1 MTLTARVIA
10 CLDVD
15 AGRVVKGV
23 NFNDVVDAGDPI
35 ELASGYGAAGIDEL
49 LFLDITASSSDRETT
64 LALVRRSADQV
75 FIPITVGG
83 GIRSIEDIDALLRA
97 GADKVSINTAAIA
110 RPELLREAANRFGS
124 QCIVLSLDARRE
136 SDQPSGFGVTTHGG
150 RKSAGLDAV
159 QWAKAAEGYG
169 VGEILLNS
177 MDADGTKSGFDLEL
191 IQAVRVAVDVP
202 LIASGGAGVLSDFPA
217 EIRAGAQA
225 VLAASIFHFGEVS
238 VSEVKDALKHDSI
251 PVRLPTKLVS

>member
-23 NFNDVVDAGDPI
+23 NFVDLVDAGDPI
-35 ELASGYGAAGIDEL
+35 ELASLYGAAGIDEL
-49 LFLDITASSSDRETT
+49 VFLDITASSSDRETT
-64 LALVRRSADQV
+64 LELVRRSADQV
-75 FIPITVGG
+75 FIPVTVGG

-110 RPELLREAANRFGS
+110 RPELLREAADRFGS

-136 SDQPSGFGVTTHGG
+136 PDQPSGFGVTTHGG
-150 RKSAGLDAV
+150 RQSAGLDAV
-159 QWAKAAEGYG
+159 QWAKTAADYG

-191 IQAVRVAVDVP
+191 IQVVRAAVDIP
-202 LIASGGAGVLSDFPA
+202 IIASGGAGAASDFPA
-217 EIRAGAQA
+217 AIRAGAQA
-225 VLAASIFHFGEVS
+225 VLAASIFHFDEVS
-238 VSEVKDALKHDSI
+238 VAEVKDALKHDSI
-251 PVRLPTKLVS
+251 PVRLPTKLVP